1 MTSDVEHPFVCLW
14 ALCMSSLEKCLLRSF
29 AHFWIGLFVFL
40 VLSRI
45 SSFYILEIKPLS
57 NNISLASMF
66 SHTVCFLFILI
77 MVSLAMQKLF
87 NLMLSYL
94 FILSFISLALE
105 DISAKMLP
113 CGISEILLPMFSSR
127 TCLVSRLMFK
137 SFIHFEFV
145 LVYAIIWRSGFFFL
159 FFFFF
164 LHVPFQISQHHLLKR
179 LFLLH
184 YMHVPPLSNINWP

>member
-1 MTSDVEHPFVCLW
+1 MLSILSSILSYVSGPSVCPPWRNVCSGPLPI
-14 ALCMSSLEKCLLRSF
+14 F
-29 AHFWIGLFVFL
+29 YWIVFL
-40 VLSRI
+40 VLSPM
-45 SSFYILEIKPLS
+45 SSLYILGIKPLS
-57 NNISLASMF
+57 DVSLVNMF

-159 FFFFF
+159 FFSFFF
-164 LHVPFQISQHHLLKR
+164 LHVPFQISQHQLLKR

-184 YMHVPPLSNINWP
+184 YMHVPPLSNIN